1 MLFKY
6 KVNYWDGYDD
16 GSKSKEELGL
26 VAGKT
31 YGDACDKVVKY
42 YGTDSLVDITLEAWD
57 DVACV
62 NEIIGGLKL

>member
-31 YGDACDKVVKY
+31 YG
-42 YGTDSLVDITLEAWD
+42 
-57 DVACV
+57 V